1 MISLF
6 DTNFTESETSETQFS
21 SEEDSDE
28 ELTSIYFITVDGVKV
43 EREFQSYNN
52 AYRYVNDI
60 YKKLYLIYSDWN
72 LHYNSYEGDSDNV
85 LNITITMTQ
94 KNSPYSVEKELCRIE
109 VEEIKL
115 FKA

>member
-1 MISLF
+1 MTSFL
-6 DTNFTESETSETQFS
+6 DTNFSETETTETQFS
-21 SEEDSDE
+21 SEEDSND

-43 EREFQSYNN
+43 DQEFQSYNY

-60 YKKLYLIYSDWN
+60 YKKLYLIYSDCN
-72 LHYNSYEGDSDNV
+72 LYYNSYEGDSDNV
-85 LNITITMTQ
+85 LNINITMTQ
-94 KNSPYSVEKELCRIE
+94 KNSLYAVEKHLCKIE